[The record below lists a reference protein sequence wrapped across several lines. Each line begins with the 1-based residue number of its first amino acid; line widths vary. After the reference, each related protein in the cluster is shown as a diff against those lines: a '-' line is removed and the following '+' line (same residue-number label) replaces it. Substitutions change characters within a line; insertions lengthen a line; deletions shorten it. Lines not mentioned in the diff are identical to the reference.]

1 MFDEG
6 SSVQVELLD
15 ELCEAEHG
23 PPLRVRVHGVHGD
36 ELLQVVLALAARA
49 ADSCVAGGRLQP
61 AAVLLPPD
69 M

>member
-23 PPLRVRVHGVHGD
+23 PPRRVRVRLHGD
-36 ELLQVVLALAARA
+36 KLLQVVLALAARA
-49 ADSCVAGGRLQP
+49 ADGRVAGGRL
-61 AAVLLPPD
+61 
-69 M
+69 